1 MNNLVLFSYVQP
13 LKGETL
19 RFGVETSRRDTV
31 NEPLSYSTI
40 NGNYRRNDPAFKR
53 SQNLMSVKTFKGSK
67 AFYRE
72 RVKWRFTVPFLG
84 ALVKPFLPS

>member
-1 MNNLVLFSYVQP
+1 MNNLVLFNYVQP
-13 LKGETL
+13 LKGNSL

-31 NEPLSYSTI
+31 EEPLSPETLNS
-40 NGNYRRNDPAFKR
+40 NYRRSDPVFDR
-53 SQNLMSVKTFKGSK
+53 SQNLMSVRTFQGPK

-72 RVKWRFTVPFLG
+72 RVKWRFTVPFVG